1 MKTSISAILALALAA
16 TSSATK
22 FVVSG
27 DGYMHK
33 NGQQIYASN
42 GAVEFRKQ
50 GSDFTVSNGYLS
62 TSDGQ
67 QLYVGSN
74 GDVLY
79 GSQSGDSRFSIEG
92 DKLTWSHGSFYA
104 CPLDELF
111 RAIKLGAVRK
121 DNQTPGDDCSPIVLT
136 QV

>member
-1 MKTSISAILALALAA
+1 MKTSFSVIALTLAA
-16 TSSATK
+16 VSTATK

-27 DGYMHK
+27 DGYLHE
-33 NGQQIYASN
+33 NGKQILASN
-42 GAVEFRKQ
+42 GAVEFQSQ
-50 GSDFTVSNGYLS
+50 GSDFTVSNGFLS
-62 TSDGQ
+62 TSDGEK
-67 QLYVGSN
+67 LYVGSR

-79 GSQSGDSRFSIEG
+79 GSQSGDSGFSIENG
-92 DKLTWSHGSFYA
+92 KLTWSHGSFYA

-111 RAIKLGAVRK
+111 QTIKLGAVRK